1 MEAVFFQQFDDAA
14 STRCVVKVTVR
25 HYDVQGQL
33 FLEAT
38 ISIES
43 WLTLLSLDVAD
54 DATEIKLYKGH
65 ALCEQFHSEFITE
78 LDLER
83 VPSG

>member
-1 MEAVFFQQFDDAA
+1 M
-14 STRCVVKVTVR
+14 
-25 HYDVQGQL
+25 
-33 FLEAT
+33 
-38 ISIES
+38 SIEG
-43 WLTLLSLDVAD
+43 WLTSLSLDVAD

-65 ALCEQFHSEFITE
+65 ALCEQFHSEFNTD